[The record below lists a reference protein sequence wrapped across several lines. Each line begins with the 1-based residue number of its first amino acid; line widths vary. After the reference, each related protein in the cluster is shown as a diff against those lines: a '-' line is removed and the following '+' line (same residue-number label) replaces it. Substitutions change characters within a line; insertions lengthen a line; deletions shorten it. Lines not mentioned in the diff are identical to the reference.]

1 MTHIL
6 NQGYFKAKWRNV
18 GLDKIPFVKVR
29 SYNILISRRND
40 VEHLENLTW
49 ALSIVKLNGLRLKL
63 RNWAFLQPKVTY
75 LGFRTYK
82 NGALLLSG
90 KAEIIKNA
98 QVSKNVSKSK
108 SFLDL
113 INYHHRNLQNFLSFV
128 EPLHSLLKKE
138 TPWKQNEKE
147 TNSFSKAKELL
158 SLAILLVYYD
168 NKKPLILA
176 CDASPYGL
184 GAVLSHIMEDCSER
198 PIAFLQLPELYLMQK
213 KIIHKSK
220 GTG

>member
-1 MTHIL
+1 M
-6 NQGYFKAKWRNV
+6 
-18 GLDKIPFVKVR
+18 
-29 SYNILISRRND
+29 
-40 VEHLENLTW
+40 
-49 ALSIVKLNGLRLKL
+49 
-63 RNWAFLQPKVTY
+63 
-75 LGFRTYK
+75 
-82 NGALLLSG
+82 LLSG

-113 INYHHRNLQNFLSFV
+113 INYHHRHLQNFLSFV

-168 NKKPLILA
+168 NKNPLILA

-198 PIAFLQLPELYLMQK
+198 PIAFL
-213 KIIHKSK
+213 
-220 GTG
+220 